1 MSNIICMVSIF
12 YFQTDEELP
21 EEINTEELLR
31 TVREINKPAGKF
43 RWRRSRWGRYCPVAL
58 SEGEIVPGAPTLGNG
73 LK

>member
-1 MSNIICMVSIF
+1 MIYCIIFF

-58 SEGEIVPGAPTLGNG
+58 SEGEIVPGAPTLGNC
-73 LK
+73 